1 MITSYNFD
9 FCNVEIHEDYI
20 LSIMKEGVIV
30 SPEFISEMSF
40 MAQKHYKN
48 KFFIYITHR
57 TNSYAVNPI
66 SYFEGNKI
74 ENLAGFAV
82 VSKNPQQKS
91 QSRIEKTFFDKELQ
105 YFETIGEALEW
116 KNKILKKHNNDFTSS
131 NK

>member
-1 MITSYNFD
+1 
-9 FCNVEIHEDYI
+9 
-20 LSIMKEGVIV
+20 MKKGVTV
-30 SPEFISEMSF
+30 FPEFISEMSF
-40 MAQKHYKN
+40 MAQKDYKN

-91 QSRIEKTFFDKELQ
+91 PSRIKKTFFDKELQ
-105 YFETIGEALEW
+105 YFETIGAALEW
-116 KNKILKKHNNDFTSS
+116 KNKILKKQ
-131 NK
+131 K